1 MFTFIQFRSSSPD
14 TFFKKGVLKN
24 FAWCGIIC
32 NRSQESCRPPGFPL
46 KRIIRHTCFLMN
58 FAKFLRTSF
67 FCKTRKNTCFYQLL
81 DFGNFQYASY
91 KVALGVQKIEIFK
104 KFEISEVVLVLGVNI
119 MKKHYFSM
127 EERNGVFPLI
137 FTMELSFTAL
147 SYLNAHSTLN
157 FTKIFLYF

>member
-46 KRIIRHTCFLMN
+46 KRIIRHRCFLMN
-58 FAKFLRTSF
+58 FAKFLRTRF
-67 FCKTRKNTCFYQLL
+67 FCKTRKNACFYQLL
-81 DFGNFQYASY
+81 NFGNFQHTTSY
-91 KVALGVQKIEIFK
+91 KVALGVQKIEIFV
-104 KFEISEVVLVLGVNI
+104 EILEVVLVLGVNI
-119 MKKHYFSM
+119 IKKHFLWRK
-127 EERNGVFPLI
+127 ETAFFPLI
-137 FTMELSFTAL
+137 FTMELSSTAL

-157 FTKIFLYF
+157 FTKTFLYF